1 MENTNTF
8 DKLSYKMML
17 GSSASALGCYFVD
30 QVRGLK
36 KNEAVLYT
44 VDLLPK
50 DYVGWVTEINTNTA
64 LDEDLIEWFDFSAL
78 TNICSRWKYKTLVL
92 LCESKW
98 KSITPSL
105 PFCNKLSQ
113 ELGKKGIGFTIH
125 YSPNPDDIWDGFEYN
140 SQEDFILRVGW
151 SRKCEIDQLAEN
163 KLKTK
168 KLFQHLNFY
177 PTPEYYT
184 IENNDDF
191 KKNKWYVFKKSNVDR
206 KQGVEIR
213 KFKTKKAFITH
224 LKDFDYCEDFIDAGI
239 DVDTG
244 LKIEVKS
251 YGIIFKKEF
260 YDLTPNLYCKYWEHE
275 DKGDEKIFYQINPTN
290 CILRDEVELAD
301 GSKKQSFLLERRDN
315 LKLGG
320 KITKIDEFDSY
331 INHNYILINNKYK
344 FTYSTNVVKC
354 GHLSQYIPVRF
365 LKVGDKILRDNMEE
379 FEIKQ
384 IEFVKG
390 VVKGKMIRTAEN
402 VMSINGFFVKA
413 QSSNNISGLDDLI
426 FSPKVGQ
433 VVMSWSDEE
442 QKIVSGIMDKVE
454 DEKMPSRVVEI
465 TFNTGG
471 HIWTAEFLFEKPLKV
486 IYAASLEGKK
496 VRAPKEKFFGWAS
509 YRPDLTMEIKHQEA
523 MQLMPGMQCITPK
536 RPDMKVTDVLY
547 GEMVSSVVV
556 SMREVVG
563 KRSHWDIYEMKPMDT
578 PNPNYFMN
586 RLHVH
591 NGPSNWPIP
600 PSFGATAD
608 IYGHWDV
615 SHPSSFPSPS
625 NTIYDLTSRGDVDAL
640 IQPGST
646 AHVNAPVTS
655 GPLNK
660 PTNEILYITMTDK
673 GFNILKQPGNPYHT
687 GTYGFFGPSS
697 FSMIMTWNSI
707 ASSPHPSHARLTSV
721 RPGYDFDVVMRG
733 APAALLGKLY
743 YYRPSWTQVSN
754 PSWDPYGGLDY
765 VPRPT
770 VADGPTDPKGAYPS
784 YPSWIISGVKYNGPS
799 SAERFKF
806 FNMRNPGGTGFQVI
820 QYEPGPTQPRTGS
833 TRWGVFGNTGSNTT
847 STENINGRFSEAIFM
862 GKAQP
867 ATNMNELA
875 EGILKY
881 YNTYTGGGQS
891 DIFWQS
897 PPTT

>member
-1 MENTNTF
+1 MENTNLF

-17 GSSASALGCYFVD
+17 GSSANALGNYFANE
-30 QVRGLK
+30 VRGLK

-50 DYVGWVTEINTNTA
+50 DYVGYVTEINTNTA
-64 LDEDLIEWFDFSAL
+64 LDEDLIEWFDFGAL
-78 TNICSRWKYKTLVL
+78 VNLCSHWKYKTLVL

-98 KSITPSL
+98 KSITPSH
-105 PFCNKLSQ
+105 PFRDKLSK
-113 ELGKKGIGFTIH
+113 ELSKKDIKFDIH
-125 YSPNPDDIWDGFEYN
+125 YSSNQDDIWDGFEYN

-151 SRKCEIDQLAEN
+151 NRECEIDRIAEN

-168 KLFQHLNFY
+168 KLIQHLNVY
-177 PTPEYYT
+177 PTPEYQT
-184 IENNDDF
+184 IENNDGF
-191 KKNKWYVFKKSNVDR
+191 EKNKWYVFKKSNVDR

-239 DVDTG
+239 DIDTG
-244 LKIEVKS
+244 LKTEVKS
-251 YGIIFKKEF
+251 YGIIFKKQF

-275 DKGDEKIFYQINPTN
+275 DKGDEKLFYKIDPTN
-290 CILRDEVELAD
+290 CMLKDEVELAD
-301 GSKKQSFLLERRDN
+301 GSKKHSYLLERRDN

-331 INHNYILINNKYK
+331 INKNYVLINNEYK
-344 FTYSTNVVKC
+344 FTYSTNVVKA

-365 LKVGDKILRDNMEE
+365 LEVGDKILRDNMEE

-390 VVKGKMIRTAEN
+390 VVKGKMIRTTEN
-402 VMSINGFFVKA
+402 VMSVNGFFVKA

-433 VVMSWSDEE
+433 VAMSWSDEE
-442 QKIVSGIMDKVE
+442 QKIVAGVMGKVE

-486 IYAASLEGKK
+486 IYAASREGMK

-536 RPDMKVTDVLY
+536 RPDMKVVESLY
-547 GEMVSSVVV
+547 GDMVASVVV
-556 SMREVVG
+556 SMREVAG

-600 PSFGATAD
+600 PSFGSELD

-615 SHPSSFPSPS
+615 SHPASFPSPS
-625 NTIYDLTSRGDVDAL
+625 NTIYDLTSRGDIDAL
-640 IQPGST
+640 VQPGST
-646 AHVNAPVTS
+646 AMTS
-655 GPLNK
+655 GTLISAPAR
-660 PTNEILYITMTDK
+660 TNTMKAITMPGTK
-673 GFNILKQPGNPYHT
+673 GFVITKQPTNPYHT
-687 GTYGFFGPSS
+687 GAYGFFGPSS
-697 FSMIMTWNSI
+697 FTTIMTWSYT
-707 ASSPHPSHARLTSV
+707 ARTPPNYGRLWSV
-721 RPGYDFDVVMRG
+721 RPGSDFDIAVRDY
-733 APAALLGKLY
+733 PSETTKGKMY
-743 YYRPSWTQVSN
+743 YFKPPWTSVTPPQVDFSPS
-754 PSWDPYGGLDY
+754 
-765 VPRPT
+765 PT
-770 VADGPTDPKGAYPS
+770 YIESTDPKGLSTAVPAFIITQARYNAPS
-784 YPSWIISGVKYNGPS
+784 TPGRWYFRNF
-799 SAERFKF
+799 A
-806 FNMRNPGGTGFQVI
+806 NPGGTGFGQS
-820 QYEPGPTQPRTGS
+820 QTEPSPSTQPRAGS
-833 TRWGVFGNTGSNTT
+833 NYWSVFGKAPSATATAN
-847 STENINGRFSEAIFM
+847 NIQGHFSEAIFL

-867 ATNMNELA
+867 SSNTAELA
-875 EGILKY
+875 EGILQY
-881 YNTYTGGGQS
+881 YNITPPGAQHPS
-891 DIFWQS
+891 FFWQI
-897 PPTT
+897 

>member
-1 MENTNTF
+1 MENTNLF

-17 GSSASALGCYFVD
+17 GSSANALGNYFANE
-30 QVRGLK
+30 VRGLK

-50 DYVGWVTEINTNTA
+50 DYVGYVTEINTNTA
-64 LDEDLIEWFDFSAL
+64 LDEDLIEWFDFGAL
-78 TNICSRWKYKTLVL
+78 VNLCSHWKYKTLVL

-105 PFCNKLSQ
+105 PFCDKLSK
-113 ELGKKGIGFTIH
+113 ELIKKGIRFDIH
-125 YSPNPDDIWDGFEYN
+125 YSSNPGDIWDGFEYN

-151 SRKCEIDQLAEN
+151 SGDCEIDKLACD

-168 KLFQHLNFY
+168 KLIQHLNIY

-184 IENNDDF
+184 IENNDGF
-191 KKNKWYVFKKSNVDR
+191 KKNTWYVFKKSKIDR

-239 DVDTG
+239 DTDTG
-244 LKIEVKS
+244 LQTEVKS
-251 YGIIFKKEF
+251 YGIIFKKLF
-260 YDLTPNLYCKYWEHE
+260 YDLTPNLYCKYWEYQ
-275 DKGDEKIFYQINPTN
+275 DNGNEKSFYSINPTN
-290 CILRDEVELAD
+290 CMLKDEVELAD

-331 INHNYILINNKYK
+331 INKNYVLINNEYK
-344 FTYSTNVVKC
+344 FTYSTNVVKA
-354 GHLSQYIPVRF
+354 GHLSQYTPVRF
-365 LKVGDKILRDNMEE
+365 LEVGDKILRDNMEE
-379 FEIKQ
+379 LEIKQ

-390 VVKGKMIRTAEN
+390 VVKGKMIKTAEN

-426 FSPKVGQ
+426 FSPKSGQ
-433 VVMSWSDEE
+433 SAMSWSDEE

-486 IYAASLEGKK
+486 IYAASREGMK

-536 RPDMKVTDVLY
+536 RPDMKVVEALY
-547 GEMVSSVVV
+547 GDMVASVVV
-556 SMREVVG
+556 SMREVAG

-600 PSFGATAD
+600 PSFGSELD

-615 SHPSSFPSPS
+615 SHDSSFPSPS
-625 NTIYDLTSRGDVDAL
+625 NTIYDLTSRGDIDSL
-640 IQPGST
+640 IQPSST
-646 AHVNAPVTS
+646 ALTSVTAVS
-655 GPLNK
+655 TVAR
-660 PTNEILYITMTDK
+660 TNTMKYIGMPGTK
-673 GFNILKQPGNPYHT
+673 GIVITKQPTNPYHT

-697 FSMIMTWNSI
+697 FTAILTWGYS
-707 ASSPHPSHARLTSV
+707 ARTTDNYGRLFSV
-721 RPGYDFDVVMRG
+721 NPGSDFDVAVRDY
-733 APAALLGKLY
+733 P
-743 YYRPSWTQVSN
+743 SN
-754 PSWDPYGGLDY
+754 PIQGNQYFFKPPWTAVVSPTKPQVDFAPSPTY
-765 VPRPT
+765 VTASTPKSSSVTPAFILST
-770 VADGPTDPKGAYPS
+770 VR
-784 YPSWIISGVKYNGPS
+784 YNAPS
-799 SAERFKF
+799 SPARFQF
-806 FNMRNPGGTGFQVI
+806 RNFRNSAGTGTGKSQT
-820 QYEPGPTQPRTGS
+820 EPAPTQPRTGS
-833 TRWGVFGNTGSNTT
+833 TRWSVFGQAPSDTATANNVAGK
-847 STENINGRFSEAIFM
+847 FSEALFL

-867 ATNMNELA
+867 SANIDELA
-875 EGILKY
+875 EGIFQY
-881 YNTYTGGGQS
+881 YNIT
-891 DIFWQS
+891 
-897 PPTT
+897 PPGAQHPEFFREL

>member
-1 MENTNTF
+1 MENTNLF
-8 DKLSYKMML
+8 DKLSYKLML
-17 GSSASALGCYFVD
+17 GSSASALGYYFVD

-44 VDLLPK
+44 VDLLPN
-50 DYVGWVTEINTNTA
+50 DYVGWATEINTNTA
-64 LDEDLIEWFDFSAL
+64 LDEDLIEWFDFDAL
-78 TNICSRWKYKTLVL
+78 TYLCSKWKYKTLVL

-98 KSITPSL
+98 KAITPSL
-105 PFCNKLSQ
+105 PFCNKLSK
-113 ELGKKGIGFTIH
+113 ELSKKGIKFDIH
-125 YSPNPDDIWDGFEYN
+125 YSSNPGDIWDGFEYN

-151 SRKCEIDQLAEN
+151 SGKCEIDQIAKN

-168 KLFQHLNFY
+168 KLIQHLNVY

-184 IENNDDF
+184 IENNGGF
-191 KKNKWYVFKKSNVDR
+191 EKNKWYVFKKSKVDR

-213 KFKTKKAFITH
+213 KFKTKKAFMTH
-224 LKDFDYCEDFIDAGI
+224 LKNFDYCEDFIDAGI

-244 LKIEVKS
+244 LRTEIKS
-251 YGIIFKKEF
+251 YGMIFKKEF
-260 YDLTPNLYCKYWEHE
+260 HDLTPNLYCKYWEYE
-275 DKGDEKIFYQINPTN
+275 DKGDEKLFHKINPTN
-290 CILRDEVELAD
+290 CIIRDEVELAD
-301 GSKKQSFLLERRDN
+301 GSKKHSYLLERRDN

-320 KITKIDEFDSY
+320 KITKIEEFDSY
-331 INHNYILINNKYK
+331 INKNYVLINNKYK

-354 GHLSQYIPVRF
+354 GHLSQYTPVRF
-365 LKVGDKILRDNMEE
+365 LEVGDKILRDNMEE

-384 IEFVKG
+384 IEEVKG
-390 VVKGKMIRTAEN
+390 VIKGKMIRTAEN

-426 FSPKVGQ
+426 FSPKAGQ
-433 VVMSWSDEE
+433 VAMSWSDEE

-486 IYAASLEGKK
+486 IYSASPEGKK

-536 RPDMKVTDVLY
+536 RPDMKVTETLY

-600 PSFGATAD
+600 PSFGSELD
-608 IYGHWDV
+608 IYGHWDI

-625 NTIYDLTSRGDVDAL
+625 NTIYDLTSRGDVDGV
-640 IQPGST
+640 IYPGPT
-646 AHVNAPVTS
+646 AISYATEHPS
-655 GPLNK
+655 I
-660 PTNEILYITMTDK
+660 PTGTGIDDATTNVQYYITDP
-673 GFNILKQPGNPYHT
+673 GGSHGINIIKQPGNPYHT

-697 FSMIMTWNSI
+697 FTVVMTWNWLLNPGENYS
-707 ASSPHPSHARLTSV
+707 RMFDT
-721 RPGYDFDVVMRG
+721 RPGYHFTVACRGNPSPARGKQQFYRSPWTNVTPPQVDFD
-733 APAALLGKLY
+733 
-743 YYRPSWTQVSN
+743 
-754 PSWDPYGGLDY
+754 
-765 VPRPT
+765 PRPT
-770 VADGPTDPKGAYPS
+770 MVESVSPKGVGNSVPAY
-784 YPSWIISGVKYNGPS
+784 IISAVRYNAPS
-799 SAERFKF
+799 SPARFNF
-806 FNMRNPGGTGFQVI
+806 RNFRTASGDGFAKSN
-820 QYEPGPTQPRTGS
+820 YEPAPTKPRVPDN
-833 TRWGVFGNTGSNTT
+833 RWCVFGTASSDTV
-847 STENINGRFSEAIFM
+847 STENLKAKFSECIFL

-867 ATNMNELA
+867 NGNMDELA
-875 EGILKY
+875 EGILQY
-881 YNTYTGGGQS
+881 YNITPGGTQS
-891 DIFWQS
+891 DYYS
-897 PPTT
+897 THP

>member
-1 MENTNTF
+1 MENTNLF

-17 GSSASALGCYFVD
+17 GSSANALGNYFANE
-30 QVRGLK
+30 VRGLK

-50 DYVGWVTEINTNTA
+50 DYVGYVTEINTNTA
-64 LDEDLIEWFDFSAL
+64 LDEDLIEWFDFGAL
-78 TNICSRWKYKTLVL
+78 VNLCSHWKYKTLVL

-98 KSITPSL
+98 KSITPSH
-105 PFCNKLSQ
+105 PFRDKLSK
-113 ELGKKGIGFTIH
+113 ELSKKDIKFDIH
-125 YSPNPDDIWDGFEYN
+125 YSSNQDDIWDGFEYN

-151 SRKCEIDQLAEN
+151 NRECEIDRIAEN

-168 KLFQHLNFY
+168 KLIQHLNVY
-177 PTPEYYT
+177 PTPEYQT
-184 IENNDDF
+184 IENNDGF
-191 KKNKWYVFKKSNVDR
+191 EKNKWYVFKKSNVDR

-239 DVDTG
+239 DIDTG
-244 LKIEVKS
+244 LKTEVKS
-251 YGIIFKKEF
+251 YGIIFKKQF

-275 DKGDEKIFYQINPTN
+275 DKGDEKLFYKIDPTN
-290 CILRDEVELAD
+290 CMLTDEVELAD
-301 GSKKQSFLLERRDN
+301 GSTKQSFLLERRDN

-331 INHNYILINNKYK
+331 INKNYVLINNEYK
-344 FTYSTNVVKC
+344 FTYSTNVVKA
-354 GHLSQYIPVRF
+354 GHLSQYTPVRF
-365 LKVGDKILRDNMEE
+365 LEVGDKILRDNMEE
-379 FEIKQ
+379 LEIKQ

-426 FSPKVGQ
+426 FSPKIGQ
-433 VVMSWSDEE
+433 EAMSWSDEE
-442 QKIVSGIMDKVE
+442 QKIVAGVMNKVE

-486 IYAASLEGKK
+486 IYAASREGMK

-600 PSFGATAD
+600 PSFGSELD

-625 NTIYDLTSRGDVDAL
+625 NTIYDLTSRGDIDA
-640 IQPGST
+640 IVQPGSY
-646 AHVNAPVTS
+646 AVHSAEYADGGGSPVS
-655 GPLNK
+655 RN
-660 PTNEILYITMTDK
+660 TNPMKGINMPGSK
-673 GFNILKQPGNPYHT
+673 GFVFSKQPTNPYHT

-697 FSMIMTWNSI
+697 FTTIMTWAYTARQSNNYGRLWSCQPGSDWDI
-707 ASSPHPSHARLTSV
+707 AVRDNFSQPTQGKMYYSKPPWAAVSPPQVDFSPSPTYQETGPKHNPMPAFIITGV
-721 RPGYDFDVVMRG
+721 RYN
-733 APAALLGKLY
+733 AP
-743 YYRPSWTQVSN
+743 ST
-754 PSWDPYGGLDY
+754 
-765 VPRPT
+765 PT
-770 VADGPTDPKGAYPS
+770 RWNFRNFS
-784 YPSWIISGVKYNGPS
+784 
-799 SAERFKF
+799 
-806 FNMRNPGGTGFQVI
+806 NPGGTAFGQT
-820 QYEPGPTQPRTGS
+820 QYEPSPITQPRAGS
-833 TRWGVFGNTGSNTT
+833 NYWSVFGKSTTGTTTVNTLG
-847 STENINGRFSEAIFM
+847 GVFSEALFI

-867 ATNMNELA
+867 SGNQNELA

-881 YNTYTGGGQS
+881 YNRMTPGAQNP
-891 DIFWQS
+891 DFFW
-897 PPTT
+897 TI